1 MDEMT
6 RADQANDRKKLDSL
20 SCTTKKMNSLTT
32 FSLSPF
38 FFSSPDPRPSV
49 PPTYT
54 QTHTITHTPNSHA
67 HRRSDSL
74 S

>member
-38 FFSSPDPRPSV
+38 FFSSPDPPSV
-49 PPTYT
+49 RPTHLHT
-54 QTHTITHTPNSHA
+54 QTHYNTHTQLARTPSQ
-67 HRRSDSL
+67 
-74 S
+74 